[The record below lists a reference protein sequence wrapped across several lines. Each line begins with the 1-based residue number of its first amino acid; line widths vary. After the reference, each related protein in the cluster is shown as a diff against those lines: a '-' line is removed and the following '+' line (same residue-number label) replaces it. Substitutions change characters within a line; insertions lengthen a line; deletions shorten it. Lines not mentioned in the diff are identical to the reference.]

1 MKPSFL
7 PVRIVSILLGF
18 LGAFAIQWL
27 GKTVFGGGY
36 GYTIIAY
43 CGIYVTLAVSL
54 NLINGITGQ
63 FSIGHAGF
71 WMVGAY
77 TSGTLGIVLW
87 PKLASLPMWGMIVLS
102 MIAGGITAALMG
114 LIVGLPSLRLRGDYL
129 ALVTLGFGEI
139 VRIVAQNMEL
149 YNRSS
154 GFNVTPT
161 TRDYVWLIWLLAFAT
176 IAVCR
181 NLLQNAQGLAFIAVR
196 EDEVAANAMGVNTT
210 RIKVGAFVLGSMFA
224 GMAGAL
230 FANFD
235 GFLTPDKFKM
245 DISFLI
251 LTMVVLGGTGSITGS
266 VVAAILLYI
275 LPEQLRNLGQV
286 PMSAVLMGF
295 VSLVLV
301 VVALRKISER
311 IHTNRL
317 WPNLAAIAA
326 GILLTFIG
334 TKMTF
339 IPALAKTIDGN
350 SLRMPI
356 LALTLIVLMM
366 QRPQG
371 IFAHHELSLQKLFGK
386 RNSENEVVA

>member
-1 MKPSFL
+1 MRANFL
-7 PVRIVSILLGF
+7 PVRLISIVLGIALA
-18 LGAFAIQWL
+18 LGIQVL
-27 GKTVFGGGY
+27 GKSMFGGGY
-36 GYTIIAY
+36 LYTLLAY

-77 TSGTLGIVLW
+77 TSGTLGLLVW
-87 PKLASLPMWGMIVLS
+87 PHMASLPLFTKVVLS
-102 MIAGGITAALMG
+102 MLAGGITSALMG

-139 VRIVAQNMEL
+139 IRIVAQNLDL

-161 TRDYVWLIWLLAFAT
+161 TRDYVWLIWLLAFVT

-224 GMAGAL
+224 GMAGSL

-266 VVAAILLYI
+266 VVAAIVLYI
-275 LPEQLRNLGQV
+275 IPEQLRNLGQV
-286 PMSAVLMGF
+286 PVGAVLGAALSIVIC
-295 VSLVLV
+295 VSVIRWLMEHVHEKRARWVGLTVLGGV
-301 VVALRKISER
+301 
-311 IHTNRL
+311 
-317 WPNLAAIAA
+317 
-326 GILLTFIG
+326 LLTFIG
-334 TKMTF
+334 GKLSM

-356 LALTLIVLMM
+356 LAITLIVVMLL
-366 QRPQG
+366 RPQG
-371 IFAHHELSLQKLFGK
+371 VFGHKEFSLGHLFGGK
-386 RNSENEVVA
+386 ADEVAA